1 MSALDLLQGDSRAK
15 RWIKRHLNYSDQ
27 EWCLIWPFSASR
39 NGYAYFGGDHIAV
52 HRLMCEHRN
61 GPPPT
66 PKHQA
71 AHSCGR
77 GHEACVNPWHVSW
90 KTTAE
95 NQEERYQHSGP
106 TPRAKLTP
114 EQVDEIRALN
124 GRAKIADIAK
134 LYSISDTNV
143 RHILAGKLWKDTST
157 LQQRIFNEAEVSLIR
172 STPWQVKSAKQF
184 AAEFGVG
191 RCVIER
197 IRAGKTYKYFES
209 AEPRAEL
216 ASPDGN
222 TP

>member
-1 MSALDLLQGDSRAK
+1 MSVLDLLDGDSRSK
-15 RWIKRHLNYSDQ
+15 RWIKRHLDYSDQ

-66 PKHQA
+66 LEHQA
-71 AHSCGR
+71 AHCCGR

-106 TPRAKLTP
+106 TRRAKLTP

-124 GRAKIADIAK
+124 GRAKINDIAAQFG
-134 LYSISDTNV
+134 ISDTNV
-143 RHILAGKLWKDTST
+143 RHILAGKLWKAESPR
-157 LQQRIFNEAEVSLIR
+157 QRVFSEAEVILIR
-172 STPWQVKSAKQF
+172 ATPWQEKSAGQW
-184 AAEFGVG
+184 AREFGVH
-191 RCVIER
+191 RAVIDR
-197 IRAGKTYKYFES
+197 IRGGHSYKWVTEQPCSQHNSPES
-209 AEPRAEL
+209 K
-216 ASPDGN
+216 SP
-222 TP
+222 